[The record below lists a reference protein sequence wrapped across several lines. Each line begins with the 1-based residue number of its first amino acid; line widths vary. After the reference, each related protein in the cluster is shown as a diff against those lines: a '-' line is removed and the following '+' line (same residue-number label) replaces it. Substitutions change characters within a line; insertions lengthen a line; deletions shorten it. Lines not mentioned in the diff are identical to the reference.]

1 MSKTKKSRTADKL
14 IDSVLSD
21 LNEDEKKSSDEV
33 SNPFLDALRETRS
46 EASGTNP
53 GYPFPEPQESAIN
66 DPPEGLVQKP
76 KKTVEAILVPKSDA
90 SPQLVDAKRV
100 DAKLAPQIPPIPVP
114 EDSATMQLR
123 DSTESEKDSD
133 RTDSTQSAGLSTN
146 LTDRTQ
152 PMAGLQRQGASPVK
166 AAFGYGRPS
175 GRDISSGLGGNSDAQ
190 MVQAENLRLA
200 QTRILELENEAEKLR
215 QENELLT
222 AAGTIAKTRLDE
234 LTEKIHAVERSKMDT
249 IEQSS
254 LEMKILRESLQDRD
268 REMNKAKRKVEELET
283 RLNSDLKKIRARERE
298 LENRLELSRLE
309 KTALVRS
316 KDENILDLKRK
327 MDLMSSELEN
337 YKQRT
342 GELQEKIDNQHDQIG
357 RTVRALRLALTN
369 LESSDSMS
377 DAVLPMKKAE

>member
-1 MSKTKKSRTADKL
+1 MSKTKKGRTADKL
-14 IDSVLSD
+14 IDSVLTD
-21 LNEDEKKSSDEV
+21 LSEGDEQSPKEV

-46 EASGTNP
+46 EVHDDESDV
-53 GYPFPEPQESAIN
+53 PFANPQEN
-66 DPPEGLVQKP
+66 EKNENTEGPEGLLKKSSQTAEVVKHEATLVQKSEEP
-76 KKTVEAILVPKSDA
+76 AK
-90 SPQLVDAKRV
+90 LVDAKPRV
-100 DAKLAPQIPPIPVP
+100 
-114 EDSATMQLR
+114 EESATMQIPEDKTEDV
-123 DSTESEKDSD
+123 DSTKTAS
-133 RTDSTQSAGLSTN
+133 QSNTH

-152 PMAGLQRQGASPVK
+152 PMAAGLRGIPDAPVK
-166 AAFGYGRPS
+166 AAYGYNKPS
-175 GRDISSGLGGNSDAQ
+175 GRDLASSSHYSDAQ

-234 LTEKIHAVERSKMDT
+234 LTEKIHALERSKIDAM
-249 IEQSS
+249 EHAA
-254 LEMKILRESLQDRD
+254 LEMKILKESLLERD
-268 REMNKAKRKVEELET
+268 RETAKAKRKVEELET
-283 RLNSDLKKIRARERE
+283 RLNSDLKKIRVRERE

-327 MDLMSSELEN
+327 MDLISSELEN

-342 GELQEKIDNQHDQIG
+342 SELQDKIDNQHDQIS

-369 LESSDSMS
+369 LESSDTGS
-377 DAVLPMKKAE
+377 DAVLPLKKAE